1 MEEEGK
7 KTYQKKVQEQ
17 LKGFAAQ
24 IESLVAKAGQ
34 AKEEAKVKYAPQIEA
49 LRAKQESVLQKL
61 EGLKEPGSEA
71 WEDLKKG
78 IDSAVGD
85 LKVAVQSAASRF
97 KEKEE
102 AVSEP
107 EGDTTEKDE
116 NVT

>member
-7 KTYQKKVQEQ
+7 KTYQEKIEAQ

-24 IESLVAKAGQ
+24 LEVLVAKAGQ
-34 AKEEAKVKYAPQIEA
+34 AKEEAKAKYAPQIEA
-49 LRAKQESVLQKL
+49 LRAKQESVRQKL

-78 IDSAVGD
+78 IDAAVGEF
-85 LKVAVQSAASRF
+85 KFAVQSAASRF

-102 AVSEP
+102 TVPEP

-116 NVT
+116 T